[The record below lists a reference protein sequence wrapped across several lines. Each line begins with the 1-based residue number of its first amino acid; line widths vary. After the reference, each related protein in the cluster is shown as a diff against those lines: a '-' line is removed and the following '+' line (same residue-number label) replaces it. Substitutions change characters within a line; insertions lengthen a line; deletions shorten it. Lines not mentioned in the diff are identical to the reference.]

1 MILRQKLDHPVN
13 GYWDGGE
20 KDTFDWEIDGSSKS
34 DEKGIFVEI
43 GSWAANHWFHV
54 ALSKTEKLTLRN
66 AMFHLRAVTKVPSS
80 FEYIEE

>member
-1 MILRQKLDHPVN
+1 MILRQKLGHPVN
-13 GYWDGGE
+13 GYWDGGK
-20 KDTFDWEIDGSSKS
+20 KDTFDWEAEGPSKS
-34 DEKGIFVEI
+34 DDKGYFVKIE
-43 GSWAANHWFHV
+43 SWIANHWFYV